1 MENKKINE
9 YKIDNENRLK
19 ELRAKRVALIA
30 LALAAG
36 GSASLTGCSNT
47 QTVEKET
54 EETKEQEKTL
64 EETTD
69 EIDNKYEQLNEENLL
84 EELNKLLTPNYKTS
98 KYKILEGDM
107 SGATKLQ
114 GEFLNKLCGIVT
126 KYHEQTHKE
135 NNFRL
140 SEDGEYYLDLY
151 LPELVSLDLVIN
163 DYSQEELT
171 ELLGNAIFT
180 KEDLNIHLNN
190 IYMNLMVYYMTA
202 KEPSGISE
210 LIKDENKK
218 ALFEKIEEKALNLN
232 KDYSEEN
239 INDFLSEEIVQTVFK
254 QDKEALEKMDFE
266 TLLSAIPVMAVAQRR
281 FSDNVEAKAITK
293 TVVYAMFN
301 VADQTTT
308 KIEKAMPSVEKSYNN
323 QIKKS
328 NEIIEKNEVKEVK
341 KLKKE
346 VEEKFKNVY
355 GTELKEYISE
365 EDLNSFLTIYYEC
378 TVYESNHGLPLSEK
392 ATSIN
397 YDLLEGRYAYSETR
411 DVQNVPELYNIRLN
425 LLDKDL
431 ENKKQSYNEKERE
444 NKKLSQVK
452 VKVLKRHI

>member
-1 MENKKINE
+1 MKNQRT
-9 YKIDNENRLK
+9 DNESRIK
-19 ELRAKRVALIA
+19 ELRAKRMALIA
-30 LALAAG
+30 LAIALG
-36 GSASLTGCSNT
+36 GTPVLTAWCSNT
-47 QTVEKET
+47 QTVT
-54 EETKEQEKTL
+54 TTKGQENISD
-64 EETTD
+64 ETTNK
-69 EIDNKYEQLNEENLL
+69 IDKEYK
-84 EELNKLLTPNYKTS
+84 ELNKENLEEEVYNLLTKNPKTS
-98 KYKILEGDM
+98 EYKILDTDI

-114 GEFLNKLCGIVT
+114 EKFLNELCGTIT

-140 SEDGEYYLDLY
+140 SEDGEYYLDFNIDIL
-151 LPELVSLDLVIN
+151 LPLDLVIN

-171 ELLGNAIFT
+171 ELLGNATLT

-202 KEPSGISE
+202 KEPSGISD

-239 INDFLSEEIVQTVFK
+239 ISAFLSEEIVQTVFN
-254 QDKEALEKMDFE
+254 QDKEALEQMDFE

-281 FSDNVEAKAITK
+281 FSDNVEGKAITK
-293 TVVYAMFN
+293 TVVYAMFT

-308 KIEKAMPSVEKSYNN
+308 KIEKAMPGVEKSYNN

-328 NEIIEKNEVKEVK
+328 NEIIAKNEVKEVK
-341 KLKKE
+341 KLKEE

-365 EDLNSFLTIYYEC
+365 EDLNSFLTIYYES
-378 TVYESNHGLPLSEK
+378 TVYESNHGLPLSEI
-392 ATSIN
+392 APSIK
-397 YDLLEGRYAYSETR
+397 YDFLEGKYAYSETR
-411 DVQNVPELYNIRLN
+411 DVQNVPELYNIRIN
-425 LLDKDL
+425 LSDKDL
-431 ENKKQSYNEKERE
+431 ENRK
-444 NKKLSQVK
+444 
-452 VKVLKRHI
+452 